1 MRCPARRRAGNML
14 CCRLLRALHTT
25 HACML
30 PASAQPEPFF
40 SCAVRHAQT
49 KTAPAKGCMA
59 RRGCGFTGGTA
70 GLLRPAKAAAR
81 PQPPGSF
88 WNTGPLPAPAPG
100 SERVLSVC
108 LAEPLLLPK
117 VEYFFECS
125 YVIFFFVSCR
135 PQRIKQRY
143 HGQKRTHSDA
153 VPPHQ
158 QRKRDG

>member
-40 SCAVRHAQT
+40 SCTVRHAQT

-81 PQPPGSF
+81 PQHPGSF

-108 LAEPLLLPK
+108 LTEPLLLPK